1 MRGSVQRD
9 DAVWSER
16 LGGIG
21 NNGCDRWI
29 NHGTEQKW
37 VDDQKDDYIYSVDAP
52 LYLKIK
58 L

>member
-1 MRGSVQRD
+1 MSGSVQRD

-16 LGGIG
+16 LGEIG

-29 NHGTEQKW
+29 NYGPEQKW
-37 VDDQKDDYIYSVDAP
+37 VGSQKNDFIYSVDAP